1 MYKSIKSLVLASAS
15 PRRKE
20 ILSGLGLSYKIV
32 PSGVDETDEGLE
44 KGPELYSRKW
54 AERKA
59 LAVAERLSGE
69 DNCYLAVD
77 TIVVLDG
84 RVMGKPADRSEA
96 ISYMNSLSG
105 RWHRVVSGYCIYAPL
120 SGEKLLRSVSSDVK
134 FKELDREEVE
144 AYTSTD
150 EPFDKAGGYAV
161 QGLGSFMVEEIR
173 GSYTNVVGI
182 PLTQVVLDLRR
193 LEVIAVDSGKGRN

>member
-1 MYKSIKSLVLASAS
+1 MYKSKESLVLASGS

-32 PSGVDETDEGLE
+32 PSGVDENSAGIEA
-44 KGPELYSRKW
+44 GPELYCQKW

-69 DNCYLAVD
+69 DNWYLAVD

-84 RVMGKPADRSEA
+84 GIMGKPSDAAEA
-96 ISYMNSLSG
+96 YKYLSSLSG
-105 RWHRVVSGYCIYAPL
+105 RWHRVVSGYCIHRPL
-120 SGEKLLRSVSSDVK
+120 SGEKLLRSVSSEVK
-134 FKELDREEVE
+134 FKELDKAEIQ
-144 AYTSTD
+144 AYTQGE
-150 EPFDKAGGYAV
+150 EPFDKAGGYAI
-161 QGLGSFMVEEIR
+161 QGVGAFMVEEIR

-182 PLTQVVLDLRR
+182 PLTEVVDDLRR
-193 LEVIAVDSGKGRN
+193 LGVIEVDIGKDRK